1 MSGADKASV
10 QQLPPKRGA
19 LSGRQETD
27 GVWSWRYWCTAR
39 MRSGNVDMAAG
50 KTFLTF
56 SAGKKGEAARRGA
69 HKNLHVPRAKIK
81 YTTQEDCGI
90 FKSRRRKS

>member
-1 MSGADKASV
+1 
-10 QQLPPKRGA
+10 
-19 LSGRQETD
+19 
-27 GVWSWRYWCTAR
+27 
-39 MRSGNVDMAAG
+39 MAAG